1 MLKKIILI
9 LGIPW
14 MNKGRHEKIVV
25 NIHIWNHSR
34 EMKKF
39 QVVVRSI
46 CMSWRDGVGQRIDN
60 GMSVG
65 QIENKVSPMCT
76 SIAHRRGSKSTSVQD
91 LLMRCRLMNES
102 RLRVYV
108 LIPRSINGKR

>member
-1 MLKKIILI
+1 MFKKISLI

-14 MNKGRHEKIVV
+14 TNKGRHEEITV
-25 NIHIWNHSR
+25 NIHVWNHSG

-39 QVVVRSI
+39 QVMVRSI

-65 QIENKVSPMCT
+65 WIENKMSPMCT
-76 SIAHRRGSKSTSVQD
+76 GVARWRGSKSTSAQD
-91 LLMRCRLMNES
+91 LLTRCRLMNES
-102 RLRVYV
+102 RLRVDI